1 MVGEQTKSSSALN
14 SDGEDTIS
22 TSSEDEKACDGVVVL
37 RSDETQEVP
46 SFGNISVI
54 NSNEV
59 HFGNKTFYHGPV
71 TIKQFL
77 YANASGELKGDIR
90 SVCCNANSDRT
101 SNAKHGHDNPVFES
115 EVVATSKISDDSS
128 IKSTQEPDNLAGN
141 KILLKTTNNKQ
152 SSYVY
157 PKN

>member
-1 MVGEQTKSSSALN
+1 MVGEPITSSSALN

-22 TSSEDEKACDGVVVL
+22 TSSEDEKHCDDAVVL
-37 RSDETQEVP
+37 RSDDDNQEVP

-77 YANASGELKGDIR
+77 YANSSGELKGEIH
-90 SVCCNANSDRT
+90 SVCCNGNSDRT
-101 SNAKHGHDNPVFES
+101 NNAKHGHDNPVFES
-115 EVVATSKISDDSS
+115 EVVTSKISDDSR
-128 IKSTQEPDNLAGN
+128 IKCTQQPDNLTGN
-141 KILLKTTNNKQ
+141 KILLKTT
-152 SSYVY
+152 
-157 PKN
+157 